1 MEGYGAFGLVV
12 TLAWLYLEL
21 HLESR
26 GCGCSQSCAASP
38 VSGPV

>member
-21 HLESR
+21 HLER
-26 GCGCSQSCAASP
+26 LRLLLKLRR
-38 VSGPV
+38 